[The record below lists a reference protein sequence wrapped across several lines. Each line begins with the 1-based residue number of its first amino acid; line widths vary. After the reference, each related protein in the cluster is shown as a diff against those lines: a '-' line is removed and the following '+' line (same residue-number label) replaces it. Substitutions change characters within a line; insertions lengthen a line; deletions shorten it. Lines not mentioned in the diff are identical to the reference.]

1 MPKPLTTARDR
12 LRETAPRSLL
22 NLRMLGFALARAWVY
37 LMFLGAATSSIT
49 WNGEPL
55 PGAAYLG
62 STLVL
67 CATLFA
73 SAIFHR
79 RFAALIGHRAFRF
92 LGPAL
97 TTVGTLALAR
107 SLLIPLLPV
116 Q

>member
-1 MPKPLTTARDR
+1 MTHMPKPLTTARDR

-62 STLVL
+62 STLVQ
-67 CATLFA
+67 ARSSTGA
-73 SAIFHR
+73 SRRSSAI
-79 RFAALIGHRAFRF
+79 
-92 LGPAL
+92 
-97 TTVGTLALAR
+97 AR
-107 SLLIPLLPV
+107 SASSARPSPPSAR
-116 Q
+116 

>member
-1 MPKPLTTARDR
+1 MTHMPKPLTTARDR

-73 SAIFHR
+73 RATLKIKVISIFSSPKLKLFLYIFH
-79 RFAALIGHRAFRF
+79 
-92 LGPAL
+92 
-97 TTVGTLALAR
+97 
-107 SLLIPLLPV
+107 
-116 Q
+116 